1 MSKLGPEFSTRS
13 RNLNAGVHRSVEAIA
28 RERTKLDLPAVA
40 EALTDPRLGHPD
52 MASIARRLGVAK
64 PTLYR
69 MAGSREE
76 LIALSIDA
84 EAERLLDAIHRTG
97 LAGIFEFAE
106 HAPAGLLL
114 LFGGRYEQSRQA
126 VRRIEYRVRDLIAR
140 GPDAAT
146 EAPAADPGA
155 AAAALI
161 AAAAAVALRASA
173 AGAPVTAERLSSDFD
188 AVAKAM
194 PAIWDTASME
204 SAPDPA

>member
-52 MASIARRLGVAK
+52 MASIARR
-64 PTLYR
+64 
-69 MAGSREE
+69 
-76 LIALSIDA
+76 
-84 EAERLLDAIHRTG
+84 
-97 LAGIFEFAE
+97 
-106 HAPAGLLL
+106 
-114 LFGGRYEQSRQA
+114 
-126 VRRIEYRVRDLIAR
+126 
-140 GPDAAT
+140 PDAAT